1 MATSKISGV
10 AREFN
15 QLQDDDVLW
24 TPYYSQELTDK
35 ASRGLSSLCYRT
47 FVYWLTR
54 WRLCSTSSCCRT
66 RHIVYCSSLVAARW
80 SLLPP
85 LWEYQPALTSMY
97 DPYLTS
103 MSSLFIHYI
112 WLRLENLVAATPPEG
127 PCVIT
132 PQRWSNVYYTCV
144 FCFRVLLTCDVL
156 LFSGWVLYLSS
167 MIIVEYDTSIFHTTC
182 EHTTTVW
189 LCRTTTGYK

>member
-35 ASRGLSSLCYRT
+35 ASRELSSLCYRK

-85 LWEYQPALTSMY
+85 LWAYQPALTSMY

-132 PQRWSNVYYTCV
+132 QRWSNVYYTCAFASAYLWLV
-144 FCFRVLLTCDVL
+144 RCF
-156 LFSGWVLYLSS
+156 YLADESS
-167 MIIVEYDTSIFHTTC
+167 PFPPMIIVEYDTSIFHTTW
-182 EHTTTVW
+182 T
-189 LCRTTTGYK
+189 